1 MGKFTALDELEYL
14 ASKLNALREAEYL
27 ASESYPAMLPDL
39 EKLHR
44 KAFSR
49 LKVLAKRALKAKVS
63 LGVDRIS

>member
-39 EKLHR
+39 EKLHTVDGAETPHFSAGR
-44 KAFSR
+44 KRRLLAFE
-49 LKVLAKRALKAKVS
+49 
-63 LGVDRIS
+63 